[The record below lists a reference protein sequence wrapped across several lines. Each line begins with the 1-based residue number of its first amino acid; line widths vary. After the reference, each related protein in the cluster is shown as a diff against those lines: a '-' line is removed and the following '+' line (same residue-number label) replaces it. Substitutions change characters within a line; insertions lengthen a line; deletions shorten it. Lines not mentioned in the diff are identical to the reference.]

1 MMRALTLHAVAD
13 ACGVARG
20 QDDRVFSRVVTDSR
34 SVQPGDLFVA
44 LSGERFNAHD
54 FLADVQ
60 RAGAVAAVVESID
73 ANLSLPQLQ
82 VGNTVEAL
90 GKIASL
96 NRNLFTGSV
105 IGLTGSAGKTTTK
118 EMMAAILSQ
127 QKQPLVTRGN
137 LNNHLGVPLT
147 LLELSPQHDCAVV
160 EMGASALGEIRYLT
174 NLAKPD
180 VALVTNVAPA
190 HLEGFGSIENVA
202 QGKREIFEGL
212 SADGVAVINMDNQWT
227 SAWRDVLS
235 RTQRITTFSMN
246 DATADVFAVNV
257 QQGAEGIRFVLHAHQ
272 QQRDI
277 HLAFIGLHNVGNALA
292 AAACCLALGI
302 ELDTVAQGLSAA
314 KPYKGRLQI
323 RTGVKGCRIIDDSY
337 NANPASVRM
346 AIDALLACEGEKI
359 LVLGDMGEL
368 GVDAR
373 RLHEE
378 IGAYASDA
386 GVPALWVTGEL
397 SRATAEAFGAAAM
410 HFENWELLAAHCA
423 AVANKNS
430 VFLIKGSRSAGMDR
444 VADRLAATGEVIC

>member
-147 LLELSPQHDCAVV
+147 LLELSPQHDCA
-160 EMGASALGEIRYLT
+160 
-174 NLAKPD
+174 
-180 VALVTNVAPA
+180 
-190 HLEGFGSIENVA
+190 
-202 QGKREIFEGL
+202 
-212 SADGVAVINMDNQWT
+212 
-227 SAWRDVLS
+227 
-235 RTQRITTFSMN
+235 
-246 DATADVFAVNV
+246 
-257 QQGAEGIRFVLHAHQ
+257 
-272 QQRDI
+272 
-277 HLAFIGLHNVGNALA
+277 
-292 AAACCLALGI
+292 
-302 ELDTVAQGLSAA
+302 
-314 KPYKGRLQI
+314 
-323 RTGVKGCRIIDDSY
+323 
-337 NANPASVRM
+337 
-346 AIDALLACEGEKI
+346 
-359 LVLGDMGEL
+359 
-368 GVDAR
+368 
-373 RLHEE
+373 
-378 IGAYASDA
+378 
-386 GVPALWVTGEL
+386 
-397 SRATAEAFGAAAM
+397 
-410 HFENWELLAAHCA
+410 
-423 AVANKNS
+423 
-430 VFLIKGSRSAGMDR
+430 
-444 VADRLAATGEVIC
+444 